1 VPGTTCS
8 AHPQETISTFKP
20 IISKANAGG
29 ASIEAVAAKMANSI
43 DRSSKLKSVYQP
55 VDPATVREADRA
67 RIKGRNQL
75 ASDAN
80 RFEKLKLEAWKS

>member
-1 VPGTTCS
+1 
-8 AHPQETISTFKP
+8 
-20 IISKANAGG
+20 
-29 ASIEAVAAKMANSI
+29 MANSI